1 MSFFFQYFMLLLGF
15 LDADSIFI
23 KLRTNIYYILCKVSI
38 GSSALIGGDGWTS
51 ALSEVVAISKKFGP
65 WSSTNTGCSQQE
77 HYINEMKTQ
86 RTFDGSPT
94 QGFPSILH
102 LNINV
107 LESVA
112 FIYSGDMV
120 LSTTATIISYIIG
133 TTNGMMVLWD
143 SLNLIPRGYLRN
155 HSSRRSCRIQKF
167 ILPHGFQDAK
177 VKSHLHRQSFIGQ

>member
-94 QGFPSILH
+94 Q
-102 LNINV
+102 
-107 LESVA
+107 
-112 FIYSGDMV
+112 
-120 LSTTATIISYIIG
+120 IG